1 MMNEAY
7 VSILNNAPV
16 DIAENFISML
26 TSKAEEIAAKS
37 PSIQNNLLIALG
49 YIRKATSQMLKG
61 DQEKTKENFEK
72 ALQTLDQN
80 FNKFKNANEFTW
92 EDCETIFNIGFIALE
107 MHQPKA
113 AELIFNVTF
122 NIFEVK
128 EKAEPA
134 DSPKKFYIAS
144 WYINVCRALLGTNN
158 KEIGIKIFEKG
169 KKLFEETLKIKT
181 QLNSKAENQKGAD
194 FELMQMYNDYADLS
208 ASYDKKEEAIANY
221 ENALIIGERLAA
233 TAGDNVQ
240 LLFAPSITQTKLG
253 NFYATIKEMTKAED
267 YFQKAL
273 DLRLNLLKDHPEDI
287 RLLNDTASAYFAMAQ
302 LIMAKPDRSK
312 IIDILLDRN
321 AIIDRIMKLDPESEN
336 SIMLSLDSNLMIGDY
351 YLSQNQTAESM
362 EALEKARQ
370 TIQQLMGKQV
380 SENVLSRIALLHL
393 KMGMVYSKDG
403 KDKEATENYNSSVS
417 IWEQLYNTT
426 KKEAYKANIDKVKEL
441 MSNE

>member
-1 MMNEAY
+1 M
-7 VSILNNAPV
+7 
-16 DIAENFISML
+16 
-26 TSKAEEIAAKS
+26 
-37 PSIQNNLLIALG
+37 
-49 YIRKATSQMLKG
+49 
-61 DQEKTKENFEK
+61 
-72 ALQTLDQN
+72 
-80 FNKFKNANEFTW
+80 
-92 EDCETIFNIGFIALE
+92 
-107 MHQPKA
+107 
-113 AELIFNVTF
+113 
-122 NIFEVK
+122 
-128 EKAEPA
+128 
-134 DSPKKFYIAS
+134 
-144 WYINVCRALLGTNN
+144 
-158 KEIGIKIFEKG
+158 
-169 KKLFEETLKIKT
+169 
-181 QLNSKAENQKGAD
+181 
-194 FELMQMYNDYADLS
+194 
-208 ASYDKKEEAIANY
+208 
-221 ENALIIGERLAA
+221 
-233 TAGDNVQ
+233 
-240 LLFAPSITQTKLG
+240 
-253 NFYATIKEMTKAED
+253 
-267 YFQKAL
+267 
-273 DLRLNLLKDHPEDI
+273 KDHHEDI